1 MSRVDDTKD
10 HVPISADGGVH
21 LRRGGRTQ
29 EYSGAWVVTYL
40 FRCNVEHTDVD
51 DARRAGVS
59 AYGVEAV

>member
-1 MSRVDDTKD
+1 M
-10 HVPISADGGVH
+10 PISADGGVH

-29 EYSGAWVVTYL
+29 EDSGAWVVKCL
-40 FRCNVEHTDVD
+40 FRCYVEHTDVD